1 MMGHAGLIKLD
12 KNYFKTHTLELA
24 EEYLN
29 AIPNLTISNEK
40 RLRLENKKKTEKIEK
55 LERQQKEIDFLKQE
69 VRKINLKS
77 KIVETYKQGLLEWS
91 ENNPD
96 KVNPLQI
103 AKADLGKSKGL
114 DEIVEHFLLEHDGN
128 IDGLRENF
136 AKGRFTVSDD

>member
-103 AKADLGKSKGL
+103 AKADLGKAKGL

-128 IDGLRENF
+128 IDGLRENI